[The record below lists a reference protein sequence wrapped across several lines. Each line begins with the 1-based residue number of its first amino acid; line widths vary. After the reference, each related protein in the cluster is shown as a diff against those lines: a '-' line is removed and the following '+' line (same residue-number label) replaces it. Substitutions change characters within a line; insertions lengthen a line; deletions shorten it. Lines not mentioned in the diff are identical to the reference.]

1 MFEVR
6 GIICAGYML
15 GRTRRDVLMSC
26 LCVRVHV
33 HVEHVRKQMQYM
45 CNHLD
50 NTGNHANMRGRH
62 AKLKLAIHAL
72 RVAAGKQSVLFL

>member
-6 GIICAGYML
+6 GIICAGCIL

-33 HVEHVRKQMQYM
+33 HVEHVRKQMQ
-45 CNHLD
+45 HVRK
-50 NTGNHANMRGRH
+50 H
-62 AKLKLAIHAL
+62 
-72 RVAAGKQSVLFL
+72 AAGRAYLDRASSQHAAGSLTTFRSYTCYM